1 MAEVYPSDSE
11 LLNIISDTGTG
22 VEYIP
27 TGTAPY
33 YLHFRKLLYRLL
45 LATRR
50 ANDLRVFDEG
60 GLDIGVKAGK
70 FWNGTSLVSFAGSS
84 GNTLTDDKAAIYI
97 YVDSGGNL
105 VTDEYSD
112 WPDMETTRHVRLA
125 IVTTSGGDITAIVD
139 ARDHHSTA
147 VPGAGSGGGSAVIE
161 EHTADDT
168 LTEGESGSIHTNRG
182 ATGVVTLTL
191 PASASQGTEF
201 TFCVQEYQQMRV
213 DPGTAAI
220 RDNSGQT
227 PGRYKWADAIGECI
241 TLVADSNGDWVV
253 TSKYGIWSEGA

>member
-1 MAEVYPSDSE
+1 MAEVYPSDND
-11 LLNIISDTGTG
+11 LLQLISDAGTG

-33 YLHFRKLLYRLL
+33 YLHFRKLLFRLL
-45 LATRR
+45 QACRR
-50 ANDLRVFDEG
+50 GNDLRVYDEG
-60 GLDIGVKAGK
+60 GLSIGVKAGK
-70 FWNGTSLVSFAGSS
+70 YWIGSSLVSYGGSG
-84 GNTLTDDKAAIYI
+84 GNTLADDKAAIYV
-97 YVDSGGNL
+97 YLDSTGNL
-105 VTDEYSD
+105 VINEYTA
-112 WPDMETTRHVRLA
+112 WPDMQTTKHVRLA
-125 IVTTSGGDITAIVD
+125 VITTSGGDITAIVD

-147 VPGAGSGGGSAVIE
+147 VPGAGSGGSTVIE

-182 ATGVVTLTL
+182 ATGLVTLTL

-220 RDNSGQT
+220 RDNGGQT
-227 PGRYKWADAIGECI
+227 PDRYKWADAIGECI
-241 TLVADSNGDWVV
+241 TLVADSNGDWVTV
-253 TSKYGIWSEGA
+253 SKYGIWSEGV